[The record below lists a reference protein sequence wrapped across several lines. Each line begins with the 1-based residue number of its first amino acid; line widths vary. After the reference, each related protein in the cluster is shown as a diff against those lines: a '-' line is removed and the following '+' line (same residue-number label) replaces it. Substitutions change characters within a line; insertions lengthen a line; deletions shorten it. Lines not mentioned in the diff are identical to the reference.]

1 MLQRLTNKTVTS
13 TETANRNLSDLQE
26 TIKDPGMAPFPQPYD
41 FPPEQRMYFVRRL
54 TLPLNTRVEVDCGF
68 IAEFWTCYCRLGA
81 VTDGAY
87 FSTQWQAS
95 SAQLWMQADKSIKL
109 PGFSTKLFI
118 ETPANAATLDLFVIA
133 TRNCDVWIST

>member
-1 MLQRLTNKTVTS
+1 MLQHLASKNATT
-13 TETANRNLSDLQE
+13 TETVNRTLSDLQE
-26 TIKDPGMAPFPQPYD
+26 TMREPASPPFPQPYD
-41 FPPEQRMYFVRRL
+41 FPPQQRMYFVRRL
-54 TLPLNTRVEVDCGF
+54 SLPLNSKAEVDCGF

-118 ETPANAATLDLFVIA
+118 ETPANVSTLDLFVIA